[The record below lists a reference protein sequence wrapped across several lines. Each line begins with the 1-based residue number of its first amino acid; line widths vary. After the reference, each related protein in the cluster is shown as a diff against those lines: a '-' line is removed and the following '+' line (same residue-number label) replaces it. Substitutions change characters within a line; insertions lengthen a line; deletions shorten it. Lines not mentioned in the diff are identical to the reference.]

1 MSHRGLVTL
10 DEVREAARLLDG
22 LIRATPVDRPSFL
35 CEMAGRPVALK
46 HEELQRTGSFKVR
59 GAYCRI
65 AAIPDADRAA
75 GVVAAS
81 AGNHAQGVALAA
93 SALGVDA
100 TIFMPD
106 TAPLPKVEA
115 TRSYG
120 ARVELVPGGL
130 PAAMR
135 AARDASHEHG
145 ATLVPPFEDRAVIA
159 GQGTVGLELVEQAGD
174 AATIVVPVGGGGLV
188 SGIAVAWKALRPG
201 TRVVGVEAAGAT
213 PMRDALQ
220 AGRPVELA
228 AVNTIADGIAVHRV
242 GELTLAHVDALVDD
256 VVTVT
261 DEEIAR
267 TMLLLLERRKAV
279 VEPAGAV
286 SLAAVLCGRVGGA
299 PGSPVCAVLSGGNVD
314 AALLVRLIEHG
325 LSAAGRYLLVRVALS
340 DRPGE
345 LQRLLSVIA
354 QLGLNVVDVEHHRSG
369 PVLPVQHVE
378 VSLTLETRDPQHRD
392 EILAALR
399 KAGYRV
405 EPT

>member
-1 MSHRGLVTL
+1 MKGDELVTL
-10 DEVREAARLLDG
+10 DDVRACARLLDG
-22 LIRATPVDRPSFL
+22 VIRATPVDRPAFL

-46 HEELQRTGSFKVR
+46 HEEVQRTGSFKVR

-65 AAIPDADRAA
+65 AAIPRAERAA

-93 SALGVDA
+93 TSLGVEA

-106 TAPLPKVEA
+106 TAPLPKLDA
-115 TRSYG
+115 TRAYG
-120 ARVELVPGGL
+120 ARVELVAGGL
-130 PAAMR
+130 AAAMR
-135 AARDASHEHG
+135 AALDASRESG
-145 ATLVPPFEDRAVIA
+145 ATLVSPFDDRAVIA
-159 GQGTVGLELVEQAGD
+159 GQGTIGVELAQQAPD
-174 AATIVVPVGGGGLV
+174 AETVVVPVGGGGLV

-213 PMRDALQ
+213 AMQAALQ

-228 AVNTIADGIAVHRV
+228 AVNTIADGIAVHEV
-242 GELTLAHVDALVDD
+242 GDVTLAHVDALVDD

-267 TMLLLLERRKAV
+267 TMLLLLERRKTV
-279 VEPAGAV
+279 VEPAGA
-286 SLAAVLCGRVGGA
+286 SALAAVLSGRIGGN
-299 PGSPVCAVLSGGNVD
+299 PSSPVCAVLSGGNVD

-325 LSAAGRYLLVRVALS
+325 LSAAGRYLVVRVALS

-369 PVLPVQHVE
+369 PVLPVQQVE
-378 VSLTLETRDPQHRD
+378 VDLTLETRDPQHRD
-392 EILAALR
+392 EILASLR

-405 EPT
+405 EPR